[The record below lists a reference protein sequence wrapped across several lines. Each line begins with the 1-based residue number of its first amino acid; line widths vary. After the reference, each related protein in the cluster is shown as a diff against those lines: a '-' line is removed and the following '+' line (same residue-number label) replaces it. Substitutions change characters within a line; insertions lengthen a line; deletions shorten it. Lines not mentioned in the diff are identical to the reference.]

1 MAEKPCFIL
10 SQASRHSEGSPKL
23 MGRAGMD
30 ALPYRLSSGGHH
42 KMVIKDGSVSLGG
55 TEPGW
60 YGPDRK

>member
-1 MAEKPCFIL
+1 
-10 SQASRHSEGSPKL
+10 